1 MQLAGSGFLCHLA
14 EVALYVLPVH
24 DVRECG
30 GRAESW
36 VMHQAWMK
44 GPRLAPATNPELRQM
59 VELTEDVLPQQ
70 LVCVSVCV
78 CVCLCLCLCSLKGVP
93 CVCVCVYIYMYI
105 YIYIYIHAYTHT
117 HTYIYIYI
125 QKCIYIYIYCVYI
138 YIYVSGP
145 YPRKPYSNDFP
156 KDDGAEASWNI

>member
-14 EVALYVLPVH
+14 EVALYVLSVH
-24 DVRECG
+24 VVRECG
-30 GRAESW
+30 GPAESW

-78 CVCLCLCLCSLKGVP
+78 CVLVFVFVFLKGGSVR
-93 CVCVCVYIYMYI
+93 VCVCVYIHTYI
-105 YIYIYIHAYTHT
+105 

-125 QKCIYIYIYCVYI
+125 
-138 YIYVSGP
+138 
-145 YPRKPYSNDFP
+145 
-156 KDDGAEASWNI
+156 